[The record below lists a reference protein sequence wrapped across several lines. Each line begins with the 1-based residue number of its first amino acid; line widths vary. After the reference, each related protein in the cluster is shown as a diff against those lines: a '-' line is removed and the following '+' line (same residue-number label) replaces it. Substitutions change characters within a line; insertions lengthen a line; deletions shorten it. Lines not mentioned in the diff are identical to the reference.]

1 MVRSRRDPQ
10 VPLYYRAANIRGV
23 ATALAMSD
31 LTDASFIQENLA
43 VALDYGYYKAT
54 RKEFPEEGSVV
65 LFCDMGKY
73 ATTVTVVRFTN
84 VRLVRPSHP

>member
-1 MVRSRRDPQ
+1 MD
-10 VPLYYRAANIRGV
+10 
-23 ATALAMSD
+23 ALKQD
-31 LTDASFIQENLA
+31 LICEFHVDNRVYDSTFLHDWDLFA

-73 ATTVTVVRFTN
+73 ATTVTVVCFTN